1 MSQLKQIYNDE
12 LRKKLKEEFGIKN
25 DFAVPRLSKIVINI
39 GVGEAKDDKSVM
51 DKVNENLKAIS
62 GQKPVITKAKK
73 SISNFKL
80 VKGAPIGI
88 MVTLRGQRMYDFL
101 EKLITVV
108 LPKVRDFRG
117 IPTTSFDSQGNYS
130 LGLREQIIF
139 PEIDYRNV
147 DKVRGMQ
154 ISIISTAED
163 VEKGRR
169 LLECC

>member
-1 MSQLKQIYNDE
+1 
-12 LRKKLKEEFGIKN
+12 
-25 DFAVPRLSKIVINI
+25 V
-39 GVGEAKDDKSVM
+39 
-51 DKVNENLKAIS
+51 
-62 GQKPVITKAKK
+62 VITKAKK

-169 LLECC
+169 LLELLGMPFKKNQ